1 MLAPTSPIRRTP
13 CVRRNSAAPA
23 TSCQMAAV
31 SFDPSEHPASPP
43 GQYPRKSNV
52 SARYP
57 SSPS

>member
-13 CVRRNSAAPA
+13 CVRRNSTAPA

-52 SARYP
+52 SAR
-57 SSPS
+57 